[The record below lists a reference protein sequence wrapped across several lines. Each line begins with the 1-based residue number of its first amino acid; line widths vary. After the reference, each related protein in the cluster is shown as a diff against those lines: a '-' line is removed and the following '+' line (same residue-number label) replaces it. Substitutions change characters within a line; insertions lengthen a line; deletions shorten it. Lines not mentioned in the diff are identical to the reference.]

1 MIGGRGGRAA
11 VGCGA
16 SRPEGG
22 VLSSPAPRGATGRG
36 TGWAAAGSLWSPA
49 RRLVRAALLVSALA
63 GWSLTG
69 TVAAGEPPGVPPGDP
84 SILVLAPSAAD
95 DRVAPS
101 REAIAYWND
110 RLAELGVAAR
120 FAEPR
125 VVVESPVER
134 ALENYARQVAQ
145 RATRLP
151 AGDAEPPPPAA
162 LTGLDADVVLLLS
175 RQDILSFTWPLPR
188 VSPPR
193 YLVVIR
199 KVRAP
204 YRTDPMVTKHVVA
217 HELGHALG
225 LDHNAE
231 PHTLM
236 CGPCQPLT
244 AEPDAT
250 GFLPLTAGDRAR
262 LVELHGR

>member
-1 MIGGRGGRAA
+1 MSPGPYRVTG
-11 VGCGA
+11 GA
-16 SRPEGG
+16 SGRDAAGDAP
-22 VLSSPAPRGATGRG
+22 SPGPRGSTMR
-36 TGWAAAGSLWSPA
+36 AAAGSRSSRSA
-49 RRLVRAALLVSALA
+49 RRRVHAALA
-63 GWSLTG
+63 GLALAGGTLT
-69 TVAAGEPPGVPPGDP
+69 AAPGEPLGASPGPASV
-84 SILVLAPSAAD
+84 LVLAPSAAD

-101 REAIAYWND
+101 REAIAFWNG
-110 RLAELGVAAR
+110 RLTELGVATR
-120 FAEPR
+120 LSEPR
-125 VVVESPVER
+125 LVIGSAVER

-162 LTGLDADVVLLLS
+162 LVDLDADVVLLLS

-193 YLVVIR
+193 HLVVIR
-199 KVRAP
+199 QVRGP

-217 HELGHALG
+217 HELGHVLG

-262 LVELHGR
+262 LVELHGP

>member
-1 MIGGRGGRAA
+1 M
-11 VGCGA
+11 
-16 SRPEGG
+16 
-22 VLSSPAPRGATGRG
+22 
-36 TGWAAAGSLWSPA
+36 
-49 RRLVRAALLVSALA
+49 ALLALA
-63 GWSLTG
+63 GSNLTAAAAEPQAVSPG
-69 TVAAGEPPGVPPGDP
+69 TP
-84 SILVLAPSAAD
+84 SILVLTPSAGD

-101 REAIAYWND
+101 REAIAFWND
-110 RLAELGVAAR
+110 RLAELAVATR

-125 VVVESPVER
+125 VVIESPAER

-151 AGDAEPPPPAA
+151 AGDSEPPAPAA
-162 LTGLDADVVLLLS
+162 LLDLDADVVLLLS

-188 VSPPR
+188 VSPSR

-199 KVRAP
+199 MVRGP

-262 LVELHGR
+262 LVELHGH

>member
-11 VGCGA
+11 
-16 SRPEGG
+16 
-22 VLSSPAPRGATGRG
+22 L
-36 TGWAAAGSLWSPA
+36 AAA
-49 RRLVRAALLVSALA
+49 ALA
-63 GWSLTG
+63 GGTLTAAVG
-69 TVAAGEPPGVPPGDP
+69 ESRGVAPDNP
-84 SILVLAPSAAD
+84 SVLVLVPSAAD
-95 DRVAPS
+95 DRLASALEAVAF
-101 REAIAYWND
+101 WND
-110 RLAELGVAAR
+110 RLAELGVETR

-134 ALENYARQVAQ
+134 AVENYARQVAQ

-162 LTGLDADVVLLLS
+162 LDDLGADVVLLLS
-175 RQDILSFTWPLPR
+175 RQDILSFAWPLPR
-188 VSPPR
+188 VLPPR

-199 KVRAP
+199 RVRGP

>member
-1 MIGGRGGRAA
+1 MSRGRGG
-11 VGCGA
+11 GA
-16 SRPEGG
+16 
-22 VLSSPAPRGATGRG
+22 ATGGPPSGRPPRRRCAALAVAALAAG
-36 TGWAAAGSLWSPA
+36 TLTAAAGELPG
-49 RRLVRAALLVSALA
+49 RLSV
-63 GWSLTG
+63 
-69 TVAAGEPPGVPPGDP
+69 
-84 SILVLAPSAAD
+84 LVLTPAAAD
-95 DRVAPS
+95 DRVGPS
-101 REAIAYWND
+101 REAVAFWND
-110 RLAELGVAAR
+110 RLAELGSAAR

-125 VVVESPVER
+125 VVVEPPAGR

-162 LTGLDADVVLLLS
+162 LVDLGADVVLLLS

-188 VSPPR
+188 TPGR
-193 YLVVIR
+193 HLVV
-199 KVRAP
+199 VRRVRGP

-217 HELGHALG
+217 HELGHVLG

-262 LVELHGR
+262 LLELHGR

>member
-1 MIGGRGGRAA
+1 MNGGRGGRAA
-11 VGCGA
+11 LAVA
-16 SRPEGG
+16 A
-22 VLSSPAPRGATGRG
+22 L
-36 TGWAAAGSLWSPA
+36 AAGTL
-49 RRLVRAALLVSALA
+49 AA
-63 GWSLTG
+63 
-69 TVAAGEPPGVPPGDP
+69 AAGEPPGNP

-101 REAIAYWND
+101 LEAIAFWNN
-110 RLAELGVAAR
+110 RLAELGLDTR

-134 ALENYARQVAQ
+134 AVENYARQVAQ

-162 LTGLDADVVLLLS
+162 LVDLGADVVLLLS

-188 VSPPR
+188 TPQR
-193 YLVVIR
+193 YLVVVR
-199 KVRAP
+199 KVGGGA

>member
-1 MIGGRGGRAA
+1 MIGGRG
-11 VGCGA
+11 C
-16 SRPEGG
+16 
-22 VLSSPAPRGATGRG
+22 
-36 TGWAAAGSLWSPA
+36 
-49 RRLVRAALLVSALA
+49 AALVAAALA
-63 GWSLTG
+63 GGALTAAG
-69 TVAAGEPPGVPPGDP
+69 GALTAAAGEPPGAHPGSS
-84 SILVLAPSAAD
+84 SILVVVPSAAD
-95 DRVAPS
+95 DRLAPA
-101 REAIAYWND
+101 REAVAFWND
-110 RLAELGVAAR
+110 RLAELGVATR

-125 VVVESPVER
+125 VAAGSPVER

-162 LTGLDADVVLLLS
+162 LVDLDADVVLLLS
-175 RQDILSFTWPLPR
+175 RQDILSFAWPLPR

-199 KVRAP
+199 RVRGP

-250 GFLPLTAGDRAR
+250 GFLPLTDGDRAR
-262 LVELHGR
+262 LLELHGP